1 MFSFCVFLFKN
12 LNWLKS
18 CYLVQ
23 GILFYL
29 CIWKLYSFLPP
40 ETSWRQLKKS
50 KTMCYNNKNSITLLL
65 KSQQAIKTQEKGH
78 SSKQQFWIQRVPI
91 STISIEKDHVEDDV
105 KDLCP
110 KPWSTW
116 SRKFWTWYTVLLK
129 IQAVI
134 SFIYFIYISMPLF
147 PASQAQIGI
156 QQIPKAKIK
165 PIKIKNPDY
174 NKKWQKR
181 SIVQLHKWIIVQQN
195 YPHKDKCRKKCS

>member
-65 KSQQAIKTQEKGH
+65 KSQQAIKTQERGH
-78 SSKQQFWIQRVPI
+78 SSKQQFWIQRVLI

-116 SRKFWTWYTVLLK
+116 SRKFWTWYTFKNASSDIFYLFYL
-129 IQAVI
+129 
-134 SFIYFIYISMPLF
+134 YFYAALPS
-147 PASQAQIGI
+147 
-156 QQIPKAKIK
+156 K
-165 PIKIKNPDY
+165 PSSDWHTTDTK
-174 NKKWQKR
+174 
-181 SIVQLHKWIIVQQN
+181 S
-195 YPHKDKCRKKCS
+195 KDKTN